1 MEKSHWQFVKLNKVT
16 NKWNN
21 IKIPRCIP
29 SPWCHKTWTFLL
41 ASDCPFHFR
50 KRHSS
55 RVKTL
60 RLMQYWW
67 KQDWT
72 ILLTSVN
79 NVGSK
84 TLFSPVKGPVEQ
96 RARRFLPCT
105 DFHLCGFD
113 QQQYS
118 KTIEQFNMKGSRGII
133 DVRGGSNVH
142 RGAGMR
148 TPHSA
153 VHHPLEKSSTTLHF
167 LLFD

>member
-1 MEKSHWQFVKLNKVT
+1 M
-16 NKWNN
+16 
-21 IKIPRCIP
+21 
-29 SPWCHKTWTFLL
+29 
-41 ASDCPFHFR
+41 
-50 KRHSS
+50 
-55 RVKTL
+55 
-60 RLMQYWW
+60 
-67 KQDWT
+67 
-72 ILLTSVN
+72 
-79 NVGSK
+79 GSK
-84 TLFSPVKGPVEQ
+84 TLFSPVEQ

-153 VHHPLEKSSTTLHF
+153 VYHPLEKSSTTLKNLHNHTCSAF
-167 LLFD
+167 RLAELLLLACVDLLKRV